1 MLRLNYKHYA
11 IMPKQP
17 SLIPPDSYEEFLTN
31 LKKRIR
37 TAQVKAAL
45 AVNRELILLYWQI
58 GTEILGKQNEKGW
71 GSKVIPKLSK
81 DLRREFPEIKGL
93 SARNLGYMKRFAE
106 AWPNEQILQQAA
118 AKIPWFHNC
127 VLLEKVKDSDVRQW
141 YIHKTIEHGW
151 SRNVLVMQIETEL
164 HQRQGGAV
172 TNFERTLPQPQSD
185 LAQQMLKDPYSFEFL
200 TISEEAAERE
210 LERGLVERI
219 RDFLLELGTG
229 FAFVSSQYYMNIGG
243 EDFYLDLLFYH
254 LELRC
259 FIIIDLKMG
268 DFKAEY
274 SGKMNLYVSAVDDM
288 LRKEHDNPT
297 IGMVLCKSKNKTIA
311 EYALRNVSTPI
322 AVSTHKLPKK
332 LQDKLPTPE
341 QLQLE
346 MKAAVEAIEA
356 QSQKASADREEN
368 VTE

>member
-1 MLRLNYKHYA
+1 M
-11 IMPKQP
+11 I
-17 SLIPPDSYEEFLTN
+17 SPDSYKLFLAD
-31 LKKRIR
+31 LKMQIR

-45 AVNRELILLYWQI
+45 AVNEELILLYWQI
-58 GTEILGKQNEKGW
+58 GSGILQKQREEGW
-71 GSKVIPKLSK
+71 GGKVIPQLSK
-81 DLRREFPEIKGL
+81 DLKREFPDMKGL
-93 SARNLGYMKRFAE
+93 SARNLGYMKSFAE
-106 AWPNEQILQQAA
+106 AWPDLQFLQQLA

-127 VLLEKVKDSDVRQW
+127 TLLEKVKDTDARQW
-141 YIHKTIEHGW
+141 YIQKTIEHSW
-151 SRNVLVMQIETEL
+151 SRNVLTMQIETDL
-164 HQRQGGAV
+164 YQRQGDV
-172 TNFERTLPQPQSD
+172 ITNFERTLPKPQSD

-200 TISEEAAERE
+200 TISGEAAERE

-229 FAFVSSQYYMNIGG
+229 FSFVGSQYYLNIGG

-311 EYALRNVSTPI
+311 EYALRNVNTPI

-332 LQDKLPTPE
+332 LQENLPTPE
-341 QLQLE
+341 QLQIELD
-346 MKAAVEAIEA
+346 AAVEAIKA
-356 QSQKASADREEN
+356 QSQKIADKPE
-368 VTE
+368 

>member
-1 MLRLNYKHYA
+1 
-11 IMPKQP
+11 MPKQP
-17 SLIPPDSYEEFLTN
+17 SLIPPDSYELFFAD
-31 LKKRIR
+31 LKQRIS
-37 TAQVKAAL
+37 TARVKAAL
-45 AVNRELILLYWQI
+45 AVNQELIMLYWQI
-58 GTEILGKQNEKGW
+58 GSRILVTQEEEGW
-71 GSKVIPKLSK
+71 GNKVIPKLAK
-81 DLRREFPEIKGL
+81 DLKREFPDMTGF

-106 AWPNEQILQQAA
+106 AWPDESNLQQLA

-127 VLLEKVKDSDVRQW
+127 VLLQKVKSPEARQW
-141 YIHKTIEHGW
+141 YIQKTVENGW
-151 SRNVLVMQIETEL
+151 SRSVLTMQIETDL
-164 HQRQGGAV
+164 YQRQGGAV
-172 TNFERTLPQPQSD
+172 TNFERTLPKPQSD
-185 LAQQMLKDPYSFEFL
+185 LAKQMLKDPYSFQFL
-200 TISEEAAERE
+200 TISDEAAERE

-229 FAFVSSQYYMNIGG
+229 FAFVGSQHYLNIGG

-274 SGKMNLYVSAVDDM
+274 TGKMNLYVSAVDDM
-288 LRKEHDNPT
+288 LRKEGDNPT

-332 LQDKLPTPE
+332 LQESLPTPE
-341 QLQLE
+341 QLE
-346 MKAAVEAIEA
+346 MEMDAAMAAITE
-356 QSQKASADREEN
+356 QGRHTDTEN
-368 VTE
+368 DT